1 MNGGDSAP
9 NGVREDHSSRP
20 AYELGRMTDHLGWIV
35 LGVITIILL
44 SMGLTPTLP
53 RYVAATNW
61 PVAVGATSAM
71 VAAMLWFMAEKVI
84 RSAAVTIAGGS
95 SRWARSDRWSADS
108 PRIRARSQSTVI
120 LWAFGLFFGA
130 TFEELFWRGV
140 IWNLLLESAGLSVF
154 WVVLITSTGFAIS
167 HLHSGLASVLSK
179 LLGGLLLGVWM
190 ILFGSVL
197 LAVIMHLAF
206 NAVVL
211 FQYSGWARQMERSQ

>member
-1 MNGGDSAP
+1 M
-9 NGVREDHSSRP
+9 GVRDMHSSAP

-44 SMGLTPTLP
+44 SIGSIPTLP
-53 RYVAATNW
+53 RFASATNW
-61 PVAVGATSAM
+61 HVTVGATTAV
-71 VAAMLWFMAEKVI
+71 VAAVLWFISEKVI
-84 RSAAVTIAGGS
+84 RFGAVTMADRS
-95 SRWARSDRWSADS
+95 APCARSDRWSTEAQ
-108 PRIRARSQSTVI
+108 RFRLRSRSTSA

-130 TFEELFWRGV
+130 IFEELFWRGV
-140 IWNLLLESAGLSVF
+140 IWQLLLESAGLSMF

-167 HLHSGLASVLSK
+167 HLHSGVASALSK
-179 LLGGLLLGVWM
+179 LLGGLLLAVWI

-211 FQYSGWARQMERSQ
+211 FQYCGWDRQLEQSK